1 MSTNLSTLK
10 MRVAA
15 ILSTL
20 TLALVSA
27 AVSAQM
33 PAPRSQV
40 DVPFEFQVG
49 SSHLTAG
56 RYVISNPERILLFV
70 QGAKH
75 SALTLSMREQNST
88 PVKVG
93 KVVFHRYGNQYFL
106 REVWMAGASER
117 IDCPQSH
124 AEQEARRTRNGDK
137 RASLPTPTNV
147 ELAFLES
154 PR

>member
-1 MSTNLSTLK
+1 
-10 MRVAA
+10 
-15 ILSTL
+15 
-20 TLALVSA
+20 
-27 AVSAQM
+27 M

-40 DVPFEFQVG
+40 DIPFDFQIG
-49 SSHLTAG
+49 SSHLAAG

-70 QGAKH
+70 HGAKH
-75 SALTLSMREQNST
+75 SAMVMSMREQNST
-88 PVKVG
+88 PAKVG

-117 IDCPQSH
+117 IDCQQSK
-124 AEQEARRTRNGDK
+124 AEQEAGRTRNVDQH
-137 RASLPTPTNV
+137 ASLPTPTNV